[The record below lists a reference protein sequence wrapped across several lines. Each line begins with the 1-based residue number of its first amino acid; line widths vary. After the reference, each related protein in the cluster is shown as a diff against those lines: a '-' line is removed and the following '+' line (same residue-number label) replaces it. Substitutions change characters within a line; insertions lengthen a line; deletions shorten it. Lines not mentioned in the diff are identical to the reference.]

1 MSAWLFVNLTFF
13 LFYAHF
19 VSPSSFYTFGCTS
32 RSFWSNCDI
41 LSLFYLVCFWICR
54 FSFLCAHLSSFSV
67 ILQLSWGHSIPLLV
81 VLCLVWNAF
90 AFTFR
95 VFSKRQQLYKG
106 GLSDSED
113 YLTVFVFPSVTF
125 HDVLSGVD
133 AEMWNVFVGAETDR
147 LNKRIKSPKGW
158 LFFVFGVCSEASVII
173 PTHIHR
179 TDSQIKRSPGLSAKQ
194 PSISSVSAPISPHH
208 HNAAL
213 ITQAE
218 LFVL

>member
-1 MSAWLFVNLTFF
+1 MCTFKQLFSYFTTFLGPF
-13 LFYAHF
+13 
-19 VSPSSFYTFGCTS
+19 
-32 RSFWSNCDI
+32 
-41 LSLFYLVCFWICR
+41 
-54 FSFLCAHLSSFSV
+54 
-67 ILQLSWGHSIPLLV
+67 SIPLLV

-125 HDVLSGVD
+125 HDVLSRVD

-158 LFFVFGVCSEASVII
+158 LFFVFGVRSEASVII

-194 PSISSVSAPISPHH
+194 PSISSLSAPISPHH

-213 ITQAE
+213 MTQAE